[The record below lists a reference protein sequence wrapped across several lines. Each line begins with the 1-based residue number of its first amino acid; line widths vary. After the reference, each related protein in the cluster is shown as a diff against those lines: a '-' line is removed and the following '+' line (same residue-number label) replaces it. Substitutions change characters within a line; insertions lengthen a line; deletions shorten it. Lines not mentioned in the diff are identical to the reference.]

1 MRRRNRCGC
10 ALLLLSLAAGLA
22 AQQPQEEV
30 RSPRSFPATL
40 RSQPG
45 PAQQPQEE
53 VRLPS
58 GKLQKEEILKVEHQ
72 NSLKDAAEILKLA
85 EALKAELEKNDY
97 HVLPLASVKKT
108 EEIERLAKR
117 IRSRLR
123 RF

>member
-1 MRRRNRCGC
+1 MVKECTVPVLVLALAVGLGAQRR
-10 ALLLLSLAAGLA
+10 
-22 AQQPQEEV
+22 QE
-30 RSPRSFPATL
+30 
-40 RSQPG
+40 
-45 PAQQPQEE
+45 EE

-58 GKLQKEEILKVEHQ
+58 GKLQREEILKAEHEK
-72 NSLKDAAEILKLA
+72 SVKDAAEIIKLA

-97 HVLPLASVKKT
+97 HVLSLGSVKKT